1 MRNISLLIV
10 LFAWPVWLQAQ
21 SNPGSTWVMG
31 TSSVPGEPGYGQAIL
46 RFGQD
51 TPTTEL
57 TALGMNFE
65 ATVASMT
72 DSTGQLLFYTNGCTI
87 ASGNGVIMENGD
99 GINPGPMHDWTCPT
113 AGYTA
118 PFGAVPLPVPN
129 HPSMYYLLHLGVNYE
144 SGQGLSYGPFYYTLI
159 DMEANGGLGRVISK
173 NNILLDQRNLA
184 PFSVT
189 RHANGRDWWALV
201 PEYGT
206 GRYHTF
212 VVRGDRVLP
221 RPVQTIGE
229 ASVCRY
235 VGTGAFSLQG
245 DRYARQ
251 HHCGLFTFDFDR
263 CSGLLSAPRYF
274 EFPSRAFGG
283 GGVAFSPDGNRVLT
297 TTQLSV
303 MGVDLRDN
311 EPKLDTVIDFIQLL
325 GTSLYLMQYGDDGRL
340 YFSTIGRSKYLHVAE
355 TPNDADIGFR
365 FKGLS
370 LPVLQVR
377 SLPNLPNYQ
386 LGALDRKCVPDDFD
400 DLFASHIRITPNPA
414 TQFVRIQ
421 STSTEFKQ
429 IRLFDAAGRLV
440 MERSFSPVYEF
451 VLPTQLLSA
460 GIYQMAITGIKEENA
475 VQKLLIIE
483 E

>member
-1 MRNISLLIV
+1 
-10 LFAWPVWLQAQ
+10 
-21 SNPGSTWVMG
+21 MG
-31 TSSVPGEPGYGQAIL
+31 MSGVPGEPGYGKAIL

-51 TPTTEL
+51 TPTAEL
-57 TALGMNFE
+57 RTHSMNFE

-72 DSTGQLLFYTNGCTI
+72 DSIGQLLFYTNGCTI
-87 ASGNGVIMENGD
+87 ASGDGSIMENGE

-129 HPSMYYLLHLGVNYE
+129 RPGMYYLLHLGVNYVP
-144 SGQGLSYGPFYYTLI
+144 GQGLSYGPFYYTLI
-159 DMEANGGLGRVISK
+159 DMEANEGKGRVVSK

-184 PFSVT
+184 PFSAT

-212 VVRGDRVLP
+212 IVRGDRVLP
-221 RPVQTIGE
+221 RPAQTIGA
-229 ASVCRY
+229 ASACRHI
-235 VGTGAFSLQG
+235 GTGAFSLQG

-263 CSGLLSAPRYF
+263 CSGILSAPRYF
-274 EFPSRAFGG
+274 EFPPRAFGG
-283 GGVAFSPDGNRVLT
+283 GGVAFSPDGSRVLT

-303 MGVDLRDN
+303 MGVDLRHN
-311 EPKLDTVIDFIQLL
+311 EPRLDTVVDFTQLL
-325 GTSLYLMQYGDDGRL
+325 GTSLYLMQYGDDERL
-340 YFSTIGRSKYLHVAE
+340 YFSTLGRSKYLHVAE

-365 FKGLS
+365 FEGIS

-386 LGALDRKCVPDDFD
+386 LGSSNGACMPDEFD
-400 DLFASHIRITPNPA
+400 DQFASHIKITPNPA

-421 STSTEFKQ
+421 SSSTEFKQ

-440 MERSFSPVYEF
+440 IERSFGSVYEYI
-451 VLPTQLLSA
+451 LPIESLPV
-460 GIYQMAITGIKEENA
+460 GIYQLVITGIRDESA
-475 VQKLLIIE
+475 VHKLLIIKE
-483 E
+483 